1 MVFLYRQLHVAWE
14 QSPDLPSPSLG
25 WAVGSQLWEGCV
37 ATSQLTSVG
46 GAHLFTAQAG
56 TFALHGQACV
66 KFAVFMTASK
76 CIDCSE
82 MQK

>member
-56 TFALHGQACV
+56 TFALHGQCEICCV
-66 KFAVFMTASK
+66 YDSLKVYRLF
-76 CIDCSE
+76 
-82 MQK
+82 